1 MKWYPIT
8 SLDDVETIIDR
19 SRVVPCLIFKHSTT
33 CPISSIAKNRLE
45 MEWGFGEEALEAY
58 YLDLHRF
65 RMVSNHIADRFGV
78 QHESPQV
85 LVIRDGMATYDA
97 SHLSIRAEALLPA

>member
-1 MKWYPIT
+1 MKWYSIT
-8 SLDDVETIIDR
+8 SLDDVEAIVDR

-33 CPISSIAKNRLE
+33 CPISSIAKKRLE
-45 MEWGFGEEALEAY
+45 MEWEFGEEVLEAY

-65 RMVSNHIADRFGV
+65 REVSNHIASHFGV

-85 LVIRDGMATYDA
+85 LVIQQGKATYDA
-97 SHLSIRAEALLPA
+97 SHLSIRAETLLPA